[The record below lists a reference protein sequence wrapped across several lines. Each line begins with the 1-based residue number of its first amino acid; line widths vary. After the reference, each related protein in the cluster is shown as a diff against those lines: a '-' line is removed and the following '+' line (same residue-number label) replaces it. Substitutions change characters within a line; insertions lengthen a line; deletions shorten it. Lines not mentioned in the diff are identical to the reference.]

1 MAGTKGLDEALGVIG
16 GSGLYEID
24 ELTDVDE
31 VRVETPF
38 GDPSDA
44 YITGRI
50 GDQRLVFLPRHGR
63 GHKVAPH
70 EINYRANIYGMK
82 KLGVSRLLAVSA
94 VGSMRSEIV
103 PGHFVIVDQFID
115 RTNGRAA
122 SFFENGM
129 VGHVSFADPVCS
141 GLAQVAA
148 AAAREVGVTV
158 HEGGTYVCING
169 PQFSTRAESNLY
181 RSWGVN
187 VIGMTNVTEAKM
199 AREAEICFCTVAL
212 ATDYDCW
219 HEDHDAVDVTS
230 VLEII
235 SQNVDNAR
243 RLVAQAARSLPP
255 LDAGCAC
262 QNALKHAI
270 LSAPEGITD
279 EARVRLA
286 PLMKKYE

>member
-1 MAGTKGLDEALGVIG
+1 MAGTQALGVIG

-24 ELTDVDE
+24 ELTDVRE
-31 VRVETPF
+31 QRVETPF

-44 YITGRI
+44 YITGRL
-50 GDQRLVFLPRHGR
+50 GDQPLVFLPRHGR

-82 KLGVSRLLAVSA
+82 KLGVTRLLAISA
-94 VGSMRSEIV
+94 VGSMREEIV

-115 RTNGRAA
+115 RTSGRAA

-129 VGHVSFADPVCS
+129 VGHVSFADPVCPS
-141 GLAQVAA
+141 LAKVAV

-181 RSWGVN
+181 RSWGVA

-219 HEDHDAVDVTS
+219 HEGHDDVDVTS

-235 SQNVDNAR
+235 AQNVDNAR
-243 RLVAQAARSLPP
+243 NLVAQAARDLPP
-255 LDAGCAC
+255 PDPGCAC
-262 QNALKHAI
+262 QNALEHAI
-270 LSAPEGITD
+270 LSSPEGITD

-286 PLMKKYE
+286 PLMSKYE

>member
-1 MAGTKGLDEALGVIG
+1 MAGSEALGVIG

-24 ELTDVDE
+24 ALTDVRTE
-31 VRVETPF
+31 RVETPY
-38 GDPSDA
+38 GDPSDD
-44 YITGRI
+44 YVTGRL

-82 KLGVSRLLAVSA
+82 KLGVSRLLAISA
-94 VGSMRSEIV
+94 VGSMRAEIV
-103 PGHFVIVDQFID
+103 PGHFVVVDQFID
-115 RTNGRAA
+115 RTNGREA
-122 SFFENGM
+122 SFFEKGM
-129 VGHVSFADPVCS
+129 VGHVSFADPVCAS
-141 GLAQVAA
+141 LAQLAV
-148 AAAREVGVTV
+148 AAARELDVTV
-158 HEGGTYVCING
+158 HDGGTYVCING

-181 RSWGVN
+181 RSWGVD

-219 HEDHDAVDVTS
+219 YEGHDDVDVTS
-230 VLEII
+230 VLKII
-235 SQNVDNAR
+235 SKNVGNAR
-243 RLVAQAARSLPP
+243 RLVVQVAKTLPP
-255 LDAGCAC
+255 LDADCAC

-270 LSAPEGITD
+270 LSSPEGITD
-279 EARVRLA
+279 DARVRLA

>member
-1 MAGTKGLDEALGVIG
+1 MAGKQALGVIG
-16 GSGLYEID
+16 GSGLYEIE
-24 ELTDVDE
+24 ELTDIRE
-31 VRVETPF
+31 KTLQTPF
-38 GDPSDA
+38 GAPSDA

-50 GDQRLVFLPRHGR
+50 GDQPLVFLPRHGR

-82 KLGVSRLLAVSA
+82 MLGVSRLLAISA
-94 VGSMRSEIV
+94 VGSMREEIV

-122 SFFENGM
+122 SFFEQGM
-129 VGHVSFADPVCS
+129 VGHVSFADPVC
-141 GLAQVAA
+141 GELAKVAVAA
-148 AAAREVGVTV
+148 AKQVGVTV

-181 RSWGVN
+181 RSWGVD

-199 AREAEICFCTVAL
+199 AREAQICFSTVAL

-219 HEDHDAVDVTS
+219 HAGHDDVDVTS

-235 SQNVDNAR
+235 SGNVDNAR
-243 RLVAQAARSLPP
+243 RLVVAAARSLPP
-255 LDAGCAC
+255 VDPGCAC
-262 QNALKHAI
+262 QNALEHAI
-270 LSAPEGITD
+270 LSSPEGTTD
-279 EARVRLA
+279 EARQRLA
-286 PLMKKYE
+286 PLFESAGPKAK

>member
-1 MAGTKGLDEALGVIG
+1 MVGSEALGVIG

-24 ELTDVDE
+24 ELTDVRE
-31 VRVETPF
+31 QRVKTPF

-82 KLGVSRLLAVSA
+82 KLGVSRLVAISA
-94 VGSMRSEIV
+94 VGSMRAEIV

-122 SFFENGM
+122 SFFENGL

-141 GLAQVAA
+141 SLAKVAA

-181 RSWGVN
+181 RSWGVD

-199 AREAEICFCTVAL
+199 AREAQICFCTVAL

-219 HEDHDAVDVTS
+219 HEGHGDVDVTS

-235 SQNVDNAR
+235 AQNVDNAR
-243 RLVAQAARSLPP
+243 SVVAAVARSLPSP
-255 LDAGCAC
+255 DPDCAC
-262 QNALKHAI
+262 RNALEHAI
-270 LSAPEGITD
+270 LSSPEGITD
-279 EARVRLA
+279 EARARLA
-286 PLMKKYE
+286 PLFGKSE

>member
-1 MAGTKGLDEALGVIG
+1 MADSEALGVIG
-16 GSGLYEID
+16 GSGLYEIA
-24 ELTDVDE
+24 ELTDVHE
-31 VRVETPF
+31 ERVETPF
-38 GDPSDA
+38 GAPSDA

-82 KLGVSRLLAVSA
+82 KLGVSRLLAISA
-94 VGSMRSEIV
+94 VGSMRAEIV

-122 SFFENGM
+122 SFFEDGM
-129 VGHVSFADPVCS
+129 VGHVSFADPICS
-141 GLAQVAA
+141 SLAKSTA

-181 RSWGVN
+181 RSWGVD

-199 AREAEICFCTVAL
+199 AREAQICFCTVAL

-219 HEDHDAVDVTS
+219 HEGHGDVDVTS

-235 SQNVDNAR
+235 AQNVDNAR
-243 RLVAQAARSLPP
+243 SVVAAAARSLPP
-255 LDAGCAC
+255 PDLACAC
-262 QNALKHAI
+262 RNALDHAI
-270 LSAPEGITD
+270 LSSPEGITD
-279 EARVRLA
+279 EARARLA
-286 PLMKKYE
+286 PLFGKSE

>member
-1 MAGTKGLDEALGVIG
+1 MADSEALGVIG
-16 GSGLYEID
+16 GSGLYEIA
-24 ELTDVDE
+24 ELTDVHE
-31 VRVETPF
+31 ERVETPF
-38 GDPSDA
+38 GAPSDA

-82 KLGVSRLLAVSA
+82 KLGVSRLLAISA
-94 VGSMRSEIV
+94 VGSMRAEIV

-122 SFFENGM
+122 SFFEDGM
-129 VGHVSFADPVCS
+129 VGHVSFADPICS
-141 GLAQVAA
+141 SLAKAAA

-181 RSWGVN
+181 RSWGVD

-199 AREAEICFCTVAL
+199 AREAQICFCTVAL

-219 HEDHDAVDVTS
+219 HEGHGDVDVTS

-235 SQNVDNAR
+235 AQNVDNAR
-243 RLVAQAARSLPP
+243 SVVAAAARSLPP
-255 LDAGCAC
+255 PDLACAC
-262 QNALKHAI
+262 RNALDHAI
-270 LSAPEGITD
+270 LSSPEGITD
-279 EARVRLA
+279 EARARLA
-286 PLMKKYE
+286 PLFGKSE

>member
-1 MAGTKGLDEALGVIG
+1 MVDSEALGVIG
-16 GSGLYEID
+16 GSGLYEIA
-24 ELTDVDE
+24 ELTDVHE
-31 VRVETPF
+31 ERVETPF
-38 GDPSDA
+38 GAPSDA

-82 KLGVSRLLAVSA
+82 KLGVSRLLAISA
-94 VGSMRSEIV
+94 VGSMRAEIV

-122 SFFENGM
+122 SFFEDGM
-129 VGHVSFADPVCS
+129 VGHVSFADPICS
-141 GLAQVAA
+141 SLAKSTA

-181 RSWGVN
+181 RSWGVD

-199 AREAEICFCTVAL
+199 AREAQICFCTVAL

-219 HEDHDAVDVTS
+219 HEGHGDVDVTS

-235 SQNVDNAR
+235 AQNVDNAR
-243 RLVAQAARSLPP
+243 SVVAAAARSLPP
-255 LDAGCAC
+255 PDLACAC
-262 QNALKHAI
+262 RNALDHAI
-270 LSAPEGITD
+270 LSSPEGITD
-279 EARVRLA
+279 EARARLA
-286 PLMKKYE
+286 PLFGKSE

>member
-1 MAGTKGLDEALGVIG
+1 MAGSQALGVIG
-16 GSGLYEID
+16 GSGLYEIA
-24 ELTDVDE
+24 ELTDVHE
-31 VRVETPF
+31 ERVETPF

-44 YITGRI
+44 YVIGRI
-50 GDQRLVFLPRHGR
+50 GDQQLVFLPRHGR
-63 GHKVAPH
+63 GHRIAPH

-94 VGSMRSEIV
+94 VGSMRAEIV

-115 RTNGRAA
+115 RTVGRAA
-122 SFFENGM
+122 SFFEDGI
-129 VGHVSFADPVCS
+129 VGHVSFADPVCPN
-141 GLAQVAA
+141 LAKVAV
-148 AAAREVGVTV
+148 AAAREAGVTV

-181 RSWGVN
+181 RTWGVD

-219 HEDHDAVDVTS
+219 YEDHGDVDVSS

-235 SQNVDNAR
+235 AQNVGNAR
-243 RLVAQAARSLPP
+243 SVVAQVARSLPP
-255 LDAGCAC
+255 PDPDCAC
-262 QNALKHAI
+262 QNALGHAF
-270 LSAPEGITD
+270 LSSPEGTTD
-279 EARVRLA
+279 EARARLA
-286 PLMKKYE
+286 LLLGKSE

>member
-1 MAGTKGLDEALGVIG
+1 MADNEALGVIG
-16 GSGLYEID
+16 GSGLYEIA
-24 ELTDVDE
+24 ELTDVRE
-31 VRVETPF
+31 QRVETPF

-82 KLGVSRLLAVSA
+82 MLGVSRLLAISA
-94 VGSMRSEIV
+94 VGSMREEIV
-103 PGHFVIVDQFID
+103 PGHFVVVDQFID

-129 VGHVSFADPVCS
+129 VGHVSFAEPICS
-141 GLAQVAA
+141 SLAKVAT

-181 RSWGVN
+181 RNWGVD

-199 AREAEICFCTVAL
+199 AREAQICFCTVAL

-219 HEDHDAVDVTS
+219 HEGHDDVDVTS

-235 SQNVDNAR
+235 AQNVDNAR
-243 RLVAQAARSLPP
+243 SVVVAAARSLPAP
-255 LDAGCAC
+255 DSGCGC
-262 QNALKHAI
+262 RNALQHAI
-270 LSAPEGITD
+270 LSSPEGITD
-279 EARVRLA
+279 EARARLA
-286 PLMKKYE
+286 PLFGKSE

>member
-187 VIGMTNVTEAKM
+187 VIGMTNMPEAKL

-230 VLEII
+230 VFEII